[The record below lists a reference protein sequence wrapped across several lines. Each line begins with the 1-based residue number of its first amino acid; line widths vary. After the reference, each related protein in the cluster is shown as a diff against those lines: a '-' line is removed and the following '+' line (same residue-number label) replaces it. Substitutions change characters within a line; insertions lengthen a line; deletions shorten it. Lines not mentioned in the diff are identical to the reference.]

1 MIRTLIITLL
11 LVCGL
16 RCGAEPGKHLLRAP
30 GSFTLRDGTNEVT
43 VTASQKSNQTN
54 SVTISWPGYDAT
66 VTDLPPGIYKTS
78 ETIPLKADGWFVC
91 AASATQVWVFDGVGL
106 RKLTFIGKNQTD
118 EYMAA
123 PNIDKDCPKEVREA
137 LPRGYSKKP

>member
-1 MIRTLIITLL
+1 MIRTLIIMLL
-11 LVCGL
+11 LVSGL
-16 RCGAEPGKHLLRAP
+16 RCLAEPEQHFLRAP

-66 VTDLPPGIYKTS
+66 VTDLPPGKHTCS
-78 ETIPLKADGWFVC
+78 DTIPLKADGWFVC

-118 EYMAA
+118 EYIPAA
-123 PNIDKDCPKEVREA
+123 AVDKVCPKQVREA
-137 LPRGYSKKP
+137 LPQSYRRQ